1 MATRKI
7 LFRGQTRRKGEKTSI
22 SGKPLPGIWVTGGIF
37 PQNKGYER
45 AIIYTQDPKVEKH
58 VVYAETVGQYTG
70 VDDVLETP
78 VFEDDI
84 ITFWQRTDTKHLQRY
99 KGIVKYDEALTS
111 FTVVSCEPNRLSD
124 PLFLWDCSDIHV
136 VGNTFDGELSKRE
149 QEVSCTYAKCL
160 ALAKDIDTLQLCYG
174 PRFSALRV
182 DSLWSKA
189 FELMDDVTRSRII
202 EDLKFLQKEWRGYE
216 EKPVKDAQEILDA
229 IGFKMQ
235 QGLNSKAMKC
245 KVCCKQFD
253 AERIKN
259 DLPKEGK
266 SPAR

>member
-7 LFRGQTRRKGEKTSI
+7 LFSGQTRRKGEKTSI
-22 SGKPLPGIWVTGGIF
+22 SGKPLPSIWVTGGIF

-84 ITFWQRTDTKHLQRY
+84 ITFWQRTDTKHMQRY

-136 VGNTFDGELSKRE
+136 VGNTFDG
-149 QEVSCTYAKCL
+149 
-160 ALAKDIDTLQLCYG
+160 
-174 PRFSALRV
+174 PRFNALKV
-182 DSLWSKA
+182 DSLWNKA
-189 FELMDDVTRSRII
+189 FELMDDVTRSEII
-202 EDLKFLQKEWRGYE
+202 EDLKFFQKAWRGYE
-216 EKPVKDAQEILDA
+216 EKPVKDAQKILDGISA
-229 IGFKMQ
+229 LFGEEVA
-235 QGLNSKAMKC
+235 SK
-245 KVCCKQFD
+245 
-253 AERIKN
+253 
-259 DLPKEGK
+259 
-266 SPAR
+266 

>member
-84 ITFWQRTDTKHLQRY
+84 ITFWQRTDAKHMQRY
-99 KGIVKYDEALTS
+99 KGTVKYDETLTS

-124 PLFLWDCSDIHV
+124 PVFLWDCSDIYV
-136 VGNTFDGELSKRE
+136 VGNVFDGELSKRE
-149 QEVSCTYAKCL
+149 QEVSCTYTKCL
-160 ALAKDIDTLQLCYG
+160 ALAKSIDTLQLCYG
-174 PRFSALRV
+174 PYFNSLKV
-182 DSLWSKA
+182 ESLWSKA
-189 FELMDDVTRSRII
+189 FELMDDVTRSEIV
-202 EDLKFLQKEWRGYE
+202 EDLKCFQRAWRKYKE
-216 EKPVKDAQEILDA
+216 EKPVKDAQKILDA
-229 IGFKMQ
+229 ISELFGEEVT
-235 QGLNSKAMKC
+235 SK
-245 KVCCKQFD
+245 
-253 AERIKN
+253 
-259 DLPKEGK
+259 
-266 SPAR
+266 

>member
-7 LFRGQTRRKGEKTSI
+7 LFRGQTRHKGEKTSI

-70 VDDVLETP
+70 IDDVLETP

-84 ITFWQRTDTKHLQRY
+84 ITFWQRTDTKHMQRY

-124 PLFLWDCSDIHV
+124 PVFLWDCSYIHV

-149 QEVSCTYAKCL
+149 QEVTCTYTKCL

-174 PRFSALRV
+174 PRFNALKV
-182 DSLWSKA
+182 DSLWNKA
-189 FELMDDVTRSRII
+189 FELMDDVTRSEII
-202 EDLKFLQKEWRGYE
+202 EDLKFFQKAWRGYE
-216 EKPVKDAQEILDA
+216 EKPVKDAQKILDGISA
-229 IGFKMQ
+229 LFGEEVA
-235 QGLNSKAMKC
+235 SK
-245 KVCCKQFD
+245 
-253 AERIKN
+253 
-259 DLPKEGK
+259 
-266 SPAR
+266 

>member
-124 PLFLWDCSDIHV
+124 PPFSFGIAPIFMWLE
-136 VGNTFDGELSKRE
+136 TLSTVNSAS
-149 QEVSCTYAKCL
+149 VSRKFRVLTRNALHWQRTLIRFNFATVLIL
-160 ALAKDIDTLQLCYG
+160 AL
-174 PRFSALRV
+174 
-182 DSLWSKA
+182 
-189 FELMDDVTRSRII
+189 
-202 EDLKFLQKEWRGYE
+202 
-216 EKPVKDAQEILDA
+216 
-229 IGFKMQ
+229 
-235 QGLNSKAMKC
+235 
-245 KVCCKQFD
+245 
-253 AERIKN
+253 
-259 DLPKEGK
+259 
-266 SPAR
+266 

>member
-84 ITFWQRTDTKHLQRY
+84 ITFWQRTDAKHMQRY
-99 KGIVKYDEALTS
+99 KGTVKYDETLTS

-124 PLFLWDCSDIHV
+124 PVFLWDCSDIHV
-136 VGNTFDGELSKRE
+136 VGNVFDGELSKRE
-149 QEVSCTYAKCL
+149 QEVSCTYTKCL
-160 ALAKDIDTLQLCYG
+160 ALAKSIDTLQLCYG
-174 PRFSALRV
+174 PYFNSLKV
-182 DSLWSKA
+182 ESLWSKC
-189 FELMDDVTRSRII
+189 FCSLLSSRWA
-202 EDLKFLQKEWRGYE
+202 LSGGFLSCW
-216 EKPVKDAQEILDA
+216 
-229 IGFKMQ
+229 
-235 QGLNSKAMKC
+235 NT
-245 KVCCKQFD
+245 
-253 AERIKN
+253 ER
-259 DLPKEGK
+259 
-266 SPAR
+266 